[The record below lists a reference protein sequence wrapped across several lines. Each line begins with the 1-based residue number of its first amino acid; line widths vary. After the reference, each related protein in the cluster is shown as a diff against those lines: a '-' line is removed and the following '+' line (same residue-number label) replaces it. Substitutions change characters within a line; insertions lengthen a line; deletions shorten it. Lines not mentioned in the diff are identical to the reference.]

1 MRNGEALVAWVA
13 SGNAKVVPEP
23 KRKWKSN
30 EVSKLK
36 APWCEANLTH
46 SETNGPTLGSRFRL
60 KLTKE
65 EAEELNSARLKITK
79 AKRERKMSTNAEI
92 EVELSW

>member
-1 MRNGEALVAWVA
+1 MILLLKQLYGCYGRHGEYKHGKVVSMRNGEALVAWVA

-36 APWCEANLTH
+36 E
-46 SETNGPTLGSRFRL
+46 
-60 KLTKE
+60 
-65 EAEELNSARLKITK
+65 
-79 AKRERKMSTNAEI
+79 
-92 EVELSW
+92 